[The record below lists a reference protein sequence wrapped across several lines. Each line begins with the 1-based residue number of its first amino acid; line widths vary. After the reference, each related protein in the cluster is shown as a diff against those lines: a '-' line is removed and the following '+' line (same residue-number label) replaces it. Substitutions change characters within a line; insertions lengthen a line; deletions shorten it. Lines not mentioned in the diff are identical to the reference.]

1 MVAFYLASNRKDEE
15 NKFTTS
21 NKFRKYFQ
29 IISGTGDGNPTHPF
43 VGSLASDSDE
53 SDQYA
58 AQK

>member
-29 IISGTGDGNPTHPF
+29 IISGTGDGKDIASPPL
-43 VGSLASDSDE
+43 LALFG
-53 SDQYA
+53 
-58 AQK
+58 K